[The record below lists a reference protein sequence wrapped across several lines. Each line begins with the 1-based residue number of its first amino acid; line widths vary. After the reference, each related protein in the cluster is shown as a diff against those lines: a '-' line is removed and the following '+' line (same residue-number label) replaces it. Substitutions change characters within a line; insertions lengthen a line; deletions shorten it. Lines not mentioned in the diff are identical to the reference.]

1 MLKYRGKHLVR
12 AGVLGVVL
20 AALVV
25 AVGLAPE
32 RLVAWAT
39 SVRFHAAF
47 GDAGGLETGN
57 DVMVSGTKVGSVS
70 NITLDRGRALVDFTV
85 RSTVRLKSD
94 TTAHIRTGSLLGK
107 RILVLESA
115 GTGALEP
122 LSTIPVTRTS
132 SPYSLTDAVRELTTN
147 VAATDTGQL
156 NQSLDTLSNT
166 LDRIRPQLGPT
177 FDGLSRLS
185 RSLNERNQSLR
196 ELLSSASDVTKV
208 LAERGQQ
215 VNTLI
220 LNANTLLEVL
230 VERRQVIVDLLA
242 NTKAL
247 ASQISGVVADNE
259 HELAPTLDKLNEVSA
274 MLEKNRDNITKA
286 IPGLAKSSQT
296 TGEAVSSGAYY
307 NAFISNLPQ
316 GQFLK
321 PLLDGVFGIQPR
333 SLVPLPDCGVD
344 GDCYNREETPP
355 PNLPPA
361 PR

>member
-1 MLKYRGKHLVR
+1 M
-12 AGVLGVVL
+12 GVVL
-20 AALVV
+20 ALLVV

-39 SVRFHAAF
+39 SVRFQAVF
-47 GDAGGLETGN
+47 GDAGGLESGN

-70 NITLDRGRALVDFTV
+70 SIALERGTAIVNFTV
-85 RSTVRLKSD
+85 KSTVRLKSD
-94 TTAHIRTGSLLGK
+94 TTAHIKTGSLLGK
-107 RILVLESA
+107 RILVLESE
-115 GTGALEP
+115 GTEPLEP
-122 LSTIPVTRTS
+122 LSTIPITRTS
-132 SPYSLTDAVRELTTN
+132 SPYSLTDAVSELTTN
-147 VAATDTGQL
+147 VSATDTAQL
-156 NQSLDTLSNT
+156 NQSLDTLSAT
-166 LDRIRPQLGPT
+166 LDRIGPQLGPA
-177 FDGLSRLS
+177 FEGLSRMS

-208 LAERGQQ
+208 LAERGEQ

-230 VERRQVIVDLLA
+230 VERRQAIVDLLA

-247 ASQISGVVADNE
+247 ATQLSGVIADNE
-259 HELAPTLDKLNEVSA
+259 QELAPTLDRLNDVSA
-274 MLEKNRDNITKA
+274 MLERNRDNITKA

-321 PLLDGVFGIQPR
+321 PLLDGIFGIQPR